1 MVSAME
7 FTQKVLKATLSKR
20 QNEASIREEY
30 YALEQVKPDQG
41 SSWGQQ
47 QAMVKQGLCKD
58 ATWFKIFGSNYIAT
72 NGPMQLSNYRYNSN
86 TCPDFWKMVWKTN
99 TKIIVML
106 CQVQPGF
113 TGCSEY
119 FPMKSGDK
127 M

>member
-30 YALEQVKPDQG
+30 YALEQVTPAKG

-47 QAMVKQGLCKD
+47 QAMVKQQGLCKD

-72 NGPMQLSNYRYNSN
+72 NGPMQLSNYRYNFD
-86 TCPDFWKMVWKTN
+86 TCPDFWKMIWSTDAKVV
-99 TKIIVML
+99 VML
-106 CQVQPGF
+106 CGKP
-113 TGCSEY
+113 
-119 FPMKSGDK
+119 DL
-127 M
+127 